1 MSVSHDI
8 VRLLPYLRRY
18 ARALT
23 GSQSTGDEYVRL
35 CLEAILAEP
44 ARIKNAADLRVELFA
59 VFHDAWDIVDSAIP
73 EAEGGAD
80 ETGINRQLAALPSI
94 ERQVLLL
101 IALERFSTSET
112 ARILDLEEAD
122 VVRKLDLARQELR
135 RQATTKVL
143 IIEDEPVIAMDIA
156 GIVESLGHEVIGV
169 AGRQAEAVE
178 LARKHQPGLVLA
190 DVQLQDGDS
199 GIVTVQEIMLSMDAP
214 VIFVTGFPE
223 RLLTG
228 DRVEPAFIVTK
239 PFDPETLKVAI
250 VQALSFSAPRLR
262 RTDTVFRGLSSGGF
276 TKPRHRWRPAVL
288 SLSVF
293 VRSVRSGRPGSARR
307 ARSCRLCA
315 QFDVEPAVRSRQ
327 RRHCPREDCCACG
340 VPSVP
345 VFCFTRH
352 SSSALLH
359 AATAYSEYVRRTSAL
374 ARMTSARP
382 EIATAIVS
390 T

>member
-23 GSQSTGDEYVRL
+23 GAQSTGDEYVRL

-73 EAEGGAD
+73 AAEGGS
-80 ETGINRQLAALPSI
+80 ETSGINRQLAALPSI

-101 IALERFSTSET
+101 VALERFSTSET

-122 VVRKLDLARQELR
+122 VVRKLDMARQELR

-250 VQALSFSAPRLR
+250 VQALSFSTPQVKA
-262 RTDTVFRGLSSGGF
+262 
-276 TKPRHRWRPAVL
+276 H
-288 SLSVF
+288 
-293 VRSVRSGRPGSARR
+293 
-307 ARSCRLCA
+307 
-315 QFDVEPAVRSRQ
+315 
-327 RRHCPREDCCACG
+327 
-340 VPSVP
+340 
-345 VFCFTRH
+345 
-352 SSSALLH
+352 
-359 AATAYSEYVRRTSAL
+359 
-374 ARMTSARP
+374 
-382 EIATAIVS
+382 
-390 T
+390 

>member
-23 GSQSTGDEYVRL
+23 GAQSTGDEYVRL

-73 EAEGGAD
+73 EAEGATD

-101 IALERFSTSET
+101 IALERFSTAET
-112 ARILDLEEAD
+112 ARILDLDEAD
-122 VVRKLDLARQELR
+122 VIRKLDLARQELR

-143 IIEDEPVIAMDIA
+143 IIEDEPVIAMDVA

-169 AGRQAEAVE
+169 AGRHAEAVE
-178 LARKHQPGLVLA
+178 LARKHKPGLVLA

-199 GIVTVQEIMLSMDAP
+199 GILTVQEIMQSMDAP

-250 VQALSFSAPRLR
+250 VQALSF
-262 RTDTVFRGLSSGGF
+262 
-276 TKPRHRWRPAVL
+276 
-288 SLSVF
+288 
-293 VRSVRSGRPGSARR
+293 
-307 ARSCRLCA
+307 
-315 QFDVEPAVRSRQ
+315 
-327 RRHCPREDCCACG
+327 
-340 VPSVP
+340 
-345 VFCFTRH
+345 
-352 SSSALLH
+352 
-359 AATAYSEYVRRTSAL
+359 ATPKAH
-374 ARMTSARP
+374 
-382 EIATAIVS
+382 
-390 T
+390 

>member
-23 GSQSTGDEYVRL
+23 GAQSTGDEYVRL

-73 EAEGGAD
+73 AAEGGA
-80 ETGINRQLAALPSI
+80 EANGINRQLAALPSI

-101 IALERFSTSET
+101 VALERFSTSET

-135 RQATTKVL
+135 RQASTKVL

-178 LARKHQPGLVLA
+178 LARKHRPGLVLA

-199 GIVTVQEIMLSMDAP
+199 GIVTVQEIMQSMDAP

-250 VQALSFSAPRLR
+250 VQALSFS
-262 RTDTVFRGLSSGGF
+262 T
-276 TKPRHRWRPAVL
+276 
-288 SLSVF
+288 
-293 VRSVRSGRPGSARR
+293 
-307 ARSCRLCA
+307 
-315 QFDVEPAVRSRQ
+315 
-327 RRHCPREDCCACG
+327 
-340 VPSVP
+340 PSVK
-345 VFCFTRH
+345 
-352 SSSALLH
+352 AN
-359 AATAYSEYVRRTSAL
+359 
-374 ARMTSARP
+374 
-382 EIATAIVS
+382 
-390 T
+390 

>member
-1 MSVSHDI
+1 MSVSHDV

-44 ARIKNAADLRVELFA
+44 VRIKNAADLRVELFA

-80 ETGINRQLAALPSI
+80 ESSINRQLAALPSV

-101 IALERFSTSET
+101 IALERFSTAET

-122 VVRKLDLARQELR
+122 VIRKLDLARQELR

-143 IIEDEPVIAMDIA
+143 IIEDEPVIAMDVA

-169 AGRQAEAVE
+169 AGRQAEAVD

-199 GIVTVQEIMLSMDAP
+199 GIVTVQEIMQSMDAP

-250 VQALSFSAPRLR
+250 VQALSFA
-262 RTDTVFRGLSSGGF
+262 T
-276 TKPRHRWRPAVL
+276 PAK
-288 SLSVF
+288 
-293 VRSVRSGRPGSARR
+293 VR
-307 ARSCRLCA
+307 
-315 QFDVEPAVRSRQ
+315 
-327 RRHCPREDCCACG
+327 
-340 VPSVP
+340 
-345 VFCFTRH
+345 
-352 SSSALLH
+352 
-359 AATAYSEYVRRTSAL
+359 
-374 ARMTSARP
+374 
-382 EIATAIVS
+382 
-390 T
+390 

>member
-73 EAEGGAD
+73 EAEGGAE

-101 IALERFSTSET
+101 IALERFSTAET

-122 VVRKLDLARQELR
+122 VIRKLDLARQELR

-143 IIEDEPVIAMDIA
+143 IIEDEPVIAMDVA

-199 GIVTVQEIMLSMDAP
+199 GILTVQEIMQSMDAP

-250 VQALSFSAPRLR
+250 VQALSF
-262 RTDTVFRGLSSGGF
+262 
-276 TKPRHRWRPAVL
+276 
-288 SLSVF
+288 
-293 VRSVRSGRPGSARR
+293 
-307 ARSCRLCA
+307 
-315 QFDVEPAVRSRQ
+315 
-327 RRHCPREDCCACG
+327 
-340 VPSVP
+340 
-345 VFCFTRH
+345 
-352 SSSALLH
+352 
-359 AATAYSEYVRRTSAL
+359 ATPKAH
-374 ARMTSARP
+374 
-382 EIATAIVS
+382 
-390 T
+390 

>member
-23 GSQSTGDEYVRL
+23 GAQATGDEYVRL

-44 ARIKNAADLRVELFA
+44 DRIKNATDLRVELFA
-59 VFHDAWDIVDSAIP
+59 VFHDAWDIVESAIP
-73 EAEGGAD
+73 AVAGAGEDGGL
-80 ETGINRQLAALPSI
+80 NRQLAALPSI

-101 IALERFSTSET
+101 VALERFSTAEA
-112 ARILDLEEAD
+112 ARILDLDESD
-122 VVRKLDLARQELR
+122 VVRKLDIARQELR
-135 RQATTKVL
+135 RQATTRVL

-169 AGRQAEAVE
+169 AGRQAEAVD
-178 LARKHQPGLVLA
+178 LARKHRPGLVLA

-199 GIVTVQEIMLSMDAP
+199 GIMTVQEIMLSMDAP

-250 VQALSFSAPRLR
+250 VQALSFS
-262 RTDTVFRGLSSGGF
+262 
-276 TKPRHRWRPAVL
+276 
-288 SLSVF
+288 
-293 VRSVRSGRPGSARR
+293 
-307 ARSCRLCA
+307 
-315 QFDVEPAVRSRQ
+315 
-327 RRHCPREDCCACG
+327 
-340 VPSVP
+340 VP
-345 VFCFTRH
+345 
-352 SSSALLH
+352 
-359 AATAYSEYVRRTSAL
+359 TAK
-374 ARMTSARP
+374 
-382 EIATAIVS
+382 TA
-390 T
+390 

>member
-23 GSQSTGDEYVRL
+23 GSQATGDEYVRL

-73 EAEGGAD
+73 EAEGGA
-80 ETGINRQLAALPSI
+80 EVTAINRQLAALPSI

-101 IALERFSTSET
+101 IALERFSTAET

-122 VVRKLDLARQELR
+122 VIRKLDLARQELR

-199 GIVTVQEIMLSMDAP
+199 GIVTVQEIMQSMDAP

-250 VQALSFSAPRLR
+250 VQALSF
-262 RTDTVFRGLSSGGF
+262 
-276 TKPRHRWRPAVL
+276 
-288 SLSVF
+288 
-293 VRSVRSGRPGSARR
+293 
-307 ARSCRLCA
+307 
-315 QFDVEPAVRSRQ
+315 
-327 RRHCPREDCCACG
+327 
-340 VPSVP
+340 
-345 VFCFTRH
+345 
-352 SSSALLH
+352 
-359 AATAYSEYVRRTSAL
+359 ATPKTH
-374 ARMTSARP
+374 
-382 EIATAIVS
+382 
-390 T
+390 

>member
-23 GSQSTGDEYVRL
+23 GAQATGDEYVRL

-44 ARIKNAADLRVELFA
+44 ERIKNAADLRVELFA

-73 EAEGGAD
+73 AGDAAAAEDPGL
-80 ETGINRQLAALPSI
+80 NRQLAALPSI

-101 IALERFSTSET
+101 IALERFSTAEA
-112 ARILDLEEAD
+112 ARILDLDEAD
-122 VVRKLDLARQELR
+122 VVRKLDVARQELR
-135 RQATTKVL
+135 RQATTRVL

-178 LARKHQPGLVLA
+178 LARKHRPGLVLA

-199 GIVTVQEIMLSMDAP
+199 GIVTVQEIMRSMDAP

-250 VQALSFSAPRLR
+250 VQALSFSTPQ
-262 RTDTVFRGLSSGGF
+262 
-276 TKPRHRWRPAVL
+276 PA
-288 SLSVF
+288 
-293 VRSVRSGRPGSARR
+293 
-307 ARSCRLCA
+307 
-315 QFDVEPAVRSRQ
+315 
-327 RRHCPREDCCACG
+327 
-340 VPSVP
+340 
-345 VFCFTRH
+345 
-352 SSSALLH
+352 
-359 AATAYSEYVRRTSAL
+359 
-374 ARMTSARP
+374 
-382 EIATAIVS
+382 
-390 T
+390 

>member
-44 ARIKNAADLRVELFA
+44 ARIKSAADLRVELFA

-73 EAEGGAD
+73 EAEGGPE

-101 IALERFSTSET
+101 IALERFSTAET

-122 VVRKLDLARQELR
+122 VIRKLDLARQELR

-143 IIEDEPVIAMDIA
+143 IIEDEPVIAMDVA

-199 GIVTVQEIMLSMDAP
+199 GIVTVQEIMQSMDAP

-239 PFDPETLKVAI
+239 PFKPEALVSVI
-250 VQALSFSAPRLR
+250 GQALAMHPPFAP
-262 RTDTVFRGLSSGGF
+262 
-276 TKPRHRWRPAVL
+276 A
-288 SLSVF
+288 
-293 VRSVRSGRPGSARR
+293 
-307 ARSCRLCA
+307 
-315 QFDVEPAVRSRQ
+315 
-327 RRHCPREDCCACG
+327 
-340 VPSVP
+340 
-345 VFCFTRH
+345 
-352 SSSALLH
+352 
-359 AATAYSEYVRRTSAL
+359 
-374 ARMTSARP
+374 
-382 EIATAIVS
+382 
-390 T
+390 

>member
-73 EAEGGAD
+73 DAEGRPD
-80 ETGINRQLAALPSI
+80 EAGINRQLAALPSI

-101 IALERFSTSET
+101 IALERFSTAET

-122 VVRKLDLARQELR
+122 VIRKLDLARQELR
-135 RQATTKVL
+135 RQVRTKVL
-143 IIEDEPVIAMDIA
+143 IIEDEPVIAMDVA

-178 LARKHQPGLVLA
+178 LARLHQPGLVLA

-199 GIVTVQEIMLSMDAP
+199 GIVTVQEILQSMDAP

-250 VQALSFSAPRLR
+250 VQALSFSAPAG
-262 RTDTVFRGLSSGGF
+262 DAG
-276 TKPRHRWRPAVL
+276 
-288 SLSVF
+288 
-293 VRSVRSGRPGSARR
+293 
-307 ARSCRLCA
+307 
-315 QFDVEPAVRSRQ
+315 
-327 RRHCPREDCCACG
+327 
-340 VPSVP
+340 
-345 VFCFTRH
+345 
-352 SSSALLH
+352 
-359 AATAYSEYVRRTSAL
+359 
-374 ARMTSARP
+374 
-382 EIATAIVS
+382 
-390 T
+390 

>member
-44 ARIKNAADLRVELFA
+44 ARIKSAADLRVELFA

-73 EAEGGAD
+73 EAEGGPE

-101 IALERFSTSET
+101 IALERFSTAET

-122 VVRKLDLARQELR
+122 VIRKLDLARQELR

-143 IIEDEPVIAMDIA
+143 IIEDEPVIAMDVA

-178 LARKHQPGLVLA
+178 LARRHKPGLVLA

-199 GIVTVQEIMLSMDAP
+199 GIVTVQEIMQSMDAP

-250 VQALSFSAPRLR
+250 VQALSF
-262 RTDTVFRGLSSGGF
+262 
-276 TKPRHRWRPAVL
+276 
-288 SLSVF
+288 
-293 VRSVRSGRPGSARR
+293 
-307 ARSCRLCA
+307 
-315 QFDVEPAVRSRQ
+315 
-327 RRHCPREDCCACG
+327 
-340 VPSVP
+340 
-345 VFCFTRH
+345 
-352 SSSALLH
+352 
-359 AATAYSEYVRRTSAL
+359 ATPKAH
-374 ARMTSARP
+374 
-382 EIATAIVS
+382 
-390 T
+390 

>member
-44 ARIKNAADLRVELFA
+44 ARIKSAADLRVELFA

-73 EAEGGAD
+73 EAEGGA
-80 ETGINRQLAALPSI
+80 EVTAINRQLAALPSI

-101 IALERFSTSET
+101 IALERFSTAET

-122 VVRKLDLARQELR
+122 VIRKLALARQELR

-199 GIVTVQEIMLSMDAP
+199 GILTVQEIMQSMDAP

-250 VQALSFSAPRLR
+250 VQALSF
-262 RTDTVFRGLSSGGF
+262 
-276 TKPRHRWRPAVL
+276 
-288 SLSVF
+288 
-293 VRSVRSGRPGSARR
+293 
-307 ARSCRLCA
+307 
-315 QFDVEPAVRSRQ
+315 
-327 RRHCPREDCCACG
+327 
-340 VPSVP
+340 
-345 VFCFTRH
+345 
-352 SSSALLH
+352 
-359 AATAYSEYVRRTSAL
+359 ATPKAH
-374 ARMTSARP
+374 
-382 EIATAIVS
+382 
-390 T
+390 

>member
-23 GSQSTGDEYVRL
+23 GSQETGDQYVRL

-44 ARIKNAADLRVELFA
+44 DRIKSATDLRVELFA

-73 EAEGGAD
+73 LADGEAETDDGLH
-80 ETGINRQLAALPSI
+80 RQLAALPSI

-101 IALERFSTSET
+101 IALERFSTGEA
-112 ARILDLEEAD
+112 ARILDLDEAD
-122 VVRKLDLARQELR
+122 VVKKLEVARQELR
-135 RQATTKVL
+135 RQATTRVL

-156 GIVESLGHEVIGV
+156 SIVESLGHEVVGV

-178 LARKHQPGLVLA
+178 LARKHHPGLVLA

-199 GIVTVQEIMLSMDAP
+199 GIVTVQEIMRSMDAP

-250 VQALSFSAPRLR
+250 VQALSFSAPQAL
-262 RTDTVFRGLSSGGF
+262 
-276 TKPRHRWRPAVL
+276 KPVPA
-288 SLSVF
+288 
-293 VRSVRSGRPGSARR
+293 G
-307 ARSCRLCA
+307 
-315 QFDVEPAVRSRQ
+315 
-327 RRHCPREDCCACG
+327 
-340 VPSVP
+340 
-345 VFCFTRH
+345 
-352 SSSALLH
+352 
-359 AATAYSEYVRRTSAL
+359 
-374 ARMTSARP
+374 
-382 EIATAIVS
+382 
-390 T
+390 

>member
-1 MSVSHDI
+1 MSASHDI

-23 GSQSTGDEYVRL
+23 GSQATGDQYVRL

-44 ARIKNAADLRVELFA
+44 SRIKGADDLRVELFA

-73 EAEGGAD
+73 DAEGATPAGED
-80 ETGINRQLAALPSI
+80 QGLNRQLAALPSV

-101 IALERFSTSET
+101 VALERFSTSET
-112 ARILDLEEAD
+112 ARILDLDEAEVVAKLEE
-122 VVRKLDLARQELR
+122 ARQELR
-135 RQATTKVL
+135 RQASTRVL
-143 IIEDEPVIAMDIA
+143 IIEDEPVIAMDVA

-169 AGRQAEAVE
+169 AARQAEAVE

-199 GIVTVQEIMLSMDAP
+199 GITTVLEIMQTMEAP

-250 VQALSFSAPRLR
+250 VQALSFAAPQP
-262 RTDTVFRGLSSGGF
+262 V
-276 TKPRHRWRPAVL
+276 PA
-288 SLSVF
+288 
-293 VRSVRSGRPGSARR
+293 A
-307 ARSCRLCA
+307 
-315 QFDVEPAVRSRQ
+315 
-327 RRHCPREDCCACG
+327 
-340 VPSVP
+340 
-345 VFCFTRH
+345 
-352 SSSALLH
+352 
-359 AATAYSEYVRRTSAL
+359 
-374 ARMTSARP
+374 
-382 EIATAIVS
+382 
-390 T
+390 

>member
-23 GSQSTGDEYVRL
+23 GAQSTGDEYVRL
-35 CLEAILAEP
+35 CLESILAEP

-59 VFHDAWDIVDSAIP
+59 VFHDAWDIVDSALP
-73 EAEGGAD
+73 DAEGGVD
-80 ETGINRQLAALPSI
+80 QTGIKRQLAALPSI

-101 IALERFSTSET
+101 IALERFSTAET
-112 ARILDLEEAD
+112 ARILDLDEAD
-122 VVRKLDLARQELR
+122 VIRKLDMARQELR

-143 IIEDEPVIAMDIA
+143 IIEDEPVIAMDVA

-199 GIVTVQEIMLSMDAP
+199 GIVTVQEIMQSMEAP

-250 VQALSFSAPRLR
+250 VQALSFA
-262 RTDTVFRGLSSGGF
+262 T
-276 TKPRHRWRPAVL
+276 PA
-288 SLSVF
+288 
-293 VRSVRSGRPGSARR
+293 
-307 ARSCRLCA
+307 
-315 QFDVEPAVRSRQ
+315 
-327 RRHCPREDCCACG
+327 
-340 VPSVP
+340 
-345 VFCFTRH
+345 
-352 SSSALLH
+352 
-359 AATAYSEYVRRTSAL
+359 AAKAH
-374 ARMTSARP
+374 
-382 EIATAIVS
+382 
-390 T
+390 

>member
-23 GSQSTGDEYVRL
+23 GSQTTGDQYVRI

-44 ARIKNAADLRVELFA
+44 DRIKRADDLRVELFA

-73 EAEGGAD
+73 KAEGAEED
-80 ETGINRQLAALPSI
+80 GIKQQLAALPSI

-101 IALERFSTSET
+101 IALERFSTAET
-112 ARILDLEEAD
+112 ARVLGLDETE
-122 VVRKLDLARQELR
+122 VVRKLEVARQELR
-135 RQATTKVL
+135 RQVATRVL

-156 GIVESLGHEVIGV
+156 GIVESLGHEVVGI
-169 AGRQAEAVE
+169 AGRQAEAVD
-178 LARKHQPGLVLA
+178 LAKKHNPGLVLA

-199 GIVTVQEIMLSMDAP
+199 GILTVQEIMRTMDAP

-250 VQALSFSAPRLR
+250 VQALSFA
-262 RTDTVFRGLSSGGF
+262 
-276 TKPRHRWRPAVL
+276 
-288 SLSVF
+288 
-293 VRSVRSGRPGSARR
+293 
-307 ARSCRLCA
+307 
-315 QFDVEPAVRSRQ
+315 
-327 RRHCPREDCCACG
+327 
-340 VPSVP
+340 
-345 VFCFTRH
+345 
-352 SSSALLH
+352 
-359 AATAYSEYVRRTSAL
+359 TSA
-374 ARMTSARP
+374 AA
-382 EIATAIVS
+382 
-390 T
+390 

>member
-73 EAEGGAD
+73 EAEGGVD

-101 IALERFSTSET
+101 IALERFSTAET
-112 ARILDLEEAD
+112 ARILDLDEAD
-122 VVRKLDLARQELR
+122 VIRKLDLARQELR
-135 RQATTKVL
+135 RQTRTKVL
-143 IIEDEPVIAMDIA
+143 IIEDEPVIAMDVA

-169 AGRQAEAVE
+169 AGRHAEAVE

-199 GIVTVQEIMLSMDAP
+199 GILTVQEIMQSMEAP

-250 VQALSFSAPRLR
+250 VQALSFS
-262 RTDTVFRGLSSGGF
+262 T
-276 TKPRHRWRPAVL
+276 PA
-288 SLSVF
+288 
-293 VRSVRSGRPGSARR
+293 
-307 ARSCRLCA
+307 
-315 QFDVEPAVRSRQ
+315 
-327 RRHCPREDCCACG
+327 
-340 VPSVP
+340 
-345 VFCFTRH
+345 
-352 SSSALLH
+352 
-359 AATAYSEYVRRTSAL
+359 AAKAH
-374 ARMTSARP
+374 
-382 EIATAIVS
+382 
-390 T
+390 

>member
-23 GSQSTGDEYVRL
+23 GAQSTGDEYVRL

-73 EAEGGAD
+73 AAEGGVEAS
-80 ETGINRQLAALPSI
+80 GINRQLAALPSI

-101 IALERFSTSET
+101 VALERFSTSET

-135 RQATTKVL
+135 RQASTKVL

-156 GIVESLGHEVIGV
+156 GIVESLGHEVIGI
-169 AGRQAEAVE
+169 AGGQAEAVE

-199 GIVTVQEIMLSMDAP
+199 GIVTVQEIMQSMDAP

-250 VQALSFSAPRLR
+250 VQALSFSTPQVKA
-262 RTDTVFRGLSSGGF
+262 
-276 TKPRHRWRPAVL
+276 H
-288 SLSVF
+288 
-293 VRSVRSGRPGSARR
+293 
-307 ARSCRLCA
+307 
-315 QFDVEPAVRSRQ
+315 
-327 RRHCPREDCCACG
+327 
-340 VPSVP
+340 
-345 VFCFTRH
+345 
-352 SSSALLH
+352 
-359 AATAYSEYVRRTSAL
+359 
-374 ARMTSARP
+374 
-382 EIATAIVS
+382 
-390 T
+390 

>member
-1 MSVSHDI
+1 MSVSHDV

-73 EAEGGAD
+73 EAEGGV
-80 ETGINRQLAALPSI
+80 EQTGINRQLAALPSV

-101 IALERFSTSET
+101 IALERFSTAET

-122 VVRKLDLARQELR
+122 VVRKLDAARQELR

-143 IIEDEPVIAMDIA
+143 IIEDEPVIAMDVA
-156 GIVESLGHEVIGV
+156 GIVESLGHEVVGV

-199 GIVTVQEIMLSMDAP
+199 GILTVQEIMQSMDAP

-250 VQALSFSAPRLR
+250 VQALSFATP
-262 RTDTVFRGLSSGGF
+262 
-276 TKPRHRWRPAVL
+276 
-288 SLSVF
+288 
-293 VRSVRSGRPGSARR
+293 
-307 ARSCRLCA
+307 
-315 QFDVEPAVRSRQ
+315 
-327 RRHCPREDCCACG
+327 
-340 VPSVP
+340 
-345 VFCFTRH
+345 
-352 SSSALLH
+352 
-359 AATAYSEYVRRTSAL
+359 AATKAQ
-374 ARMTSARP
+374 
-382 EIATAIVS
+382 
-390 T
+390 

>member
-23 GSQSTGDEYVRL
+23 GAQSTGDEYVRL

-73 EAEGGAD
+73 AAEGRVEA
-80 ETGINRQLAALPSI
+80 TGINRQLAALPSI

-135 RQATTKVL
+135 RQASTKVL

-199 GIVTVQEIMLSMDAP
+199 GIVTVQEIMQSMDAP

-250 VQALSFSAPRLR
+250 VQALSFSTP
-262 RTDTVFRGLSSGGF
+262 
-276 TKPRHRWRPAVL
+276 PAKA
-288 SLSVF
+288 
-293 VRSVRSGRPGSARR
+293 G
-307 ARSCRLCA
+307 
-315 QFDVEPAVRSRQ
+315 
-327 RRHCPREDCCACG
+327 
-340 VPSVP
+340 
-345 VFCFTRH
+345 
-352 SSSALLH
+352 
-359 AATAYSEYVRRTSAL
+359 
-374 ARMTSARP
+374 
-382 EIATAIVS
+382 
-390 T
+390 